1 MNILIRIY
9 LRRILE
15 LVSCGIC
22 KWLCNSAFRFCSS
35 TNGYAT
41 LHFDFVHRQMA
52 MQLYISVLF
61 IDKMAMQ
68 LYISIL
74 FIDKMVMQLYI
85 SILFIDK
92 MVMQLCIDKIRF
104 CSSTKWLCNFAIH
117 FDFVHRQNG
126 YATLQ
131 CALQILRCYRY
142 QLQLLFFSQSR
153 ISTIFAL
160 GRSLMTDE
168 K

>member
-61 IDKMAMQ
+61 INKW
-68 LYISIL
+68 
-74 FIDKMVMQLYI
+74 
-85 SILFIDK
+85 
-92 MVMQLCIDKIRF
+92 LCNFTFRFCSSTKWLCNFTFRF
-104 CSSTKWLCNFAIH
+104 CSSTKWLCNFA
-117 FDFVHRQNG
+117 FRFCSSTKWLCNFTFRFCSSTKWLCNFAMRSADF
-126 YATLQ
+126 A
-131 CALQILRCYRY
+131 CYRY

-160 GRSLMTDE
+160 GRSS
-168 K
+168 

>member
-1 MNILIRIY
+1 MNLLIRIY
-9 LRRILE
+9 VRRILE

-52 MQLYISVLF
+52 MQLYISILF
-61 IDKMAMQ
+61 INKMAMQ
-68 LYISIL
+68 LYISVL
-74 FIDKMVMQLYI
+74 FINKMVMQLYI

-92 MVMQLCIDKIRF
+92 WLCNFTFRF
-104 CSSTKWLCNFAIH
+104 CSSTKWLCNFA
-117 FDFVHRQNG
+117 FRFCSSTKWLSNFAMRSADF
-126 YATLQ
+126 A
-131 CALQILRCYRY
+131 CYRY

-160 GRSLMTDE
+160 GRFS
-168 K
+168 

>member
-22 KWLCNSAFRFCSS
+22 KWLCNSAIRFCSS

-41 LHFDFVHRQMA
+41 FHFDFVHRQMA

-61 IDKMAMQ
+61 INKW
-68 LYISIL
+68 
-74 FIDKMVMQLYI
+74 
-85 SILFIDK
+85 
-92 MVMQLCIDKIRF
+92 LCNFTFRFCSSTKWLCNFTFRF
-104 CSSTKWLCNFAIH
+104 CSSTKWLCNFAMRSA
-117 FDFVHRQNG
+117 DF
-126 YATLQ
+126 A
-131 CALQILRCYRY
+131 CYRY

-160 GRSLMTDE
+160 GRFS
-168 K
+168 

>member
-52 MQLYISVLF
+52 MQLYISILF
-61 IDKMAMQ
+61 INKMAMQ
-68 LYISIL
+68 LYISVLFINKMVMQLYISVL
-74 FIDKMVMQLYI
+74 FIDKMVMQLCN

-92 MVMQLCIDKIRF
+92 MVMQLCISVLFIDKMVKQLCNALCRF
-104 CSSTKWLCNFAIH
+104 CMLPLSIATAIFLSIPHKYYLCTREI
-117 FDFVHRQNG
+117 
-126 YATLQ
+126 
-131 CALQILRCYRY
+131 
-142 QLQLLFFSQSR
+142 
-153 ISTIFAL
+153 
-160 GRSLMTDE
+160 LMTDE

>member
-52 MQLYISVLF
+52 MQLYISILFINKMAMQLYISVLF
-61 IDKMAMQ
+61 INKMAMQ

-74 FIDKMVMQLYI
+74 FIDKMVMQLCNA
-85 SILFIDK
+85 
-92 MVMQLCIDKIRF
+92 LCRF
-104 CSSTKWLCNFAIH
+104 CVLPLSIATAIFLSIPHKYYLCTREI
-117 FDFVHRQNG
+117 
-126 YATLQ
+126 
-131 CALQILRCYRY
+131 
-142 QLQLLFFSQSR
+142 
-153 ISTIFAL
+153 
-160 GRSLMTDE
+160 LMTDE

>member
-1 MNILIRIY
+1 MNLLIRIY

-52 MQLYISVLF
+52 MQLYISILF
-61 IDKMAMQ
+61 INKMAMQ
-68 LYISIL
+68 LYISVLFINKMVMQLYISVL

-92 MVMQLCIDKIRF
+92 MVMQLCNALCRF
-104 CSSTKWLCNFAIH
+104 CVLPLSIAIAIFLSIPHKYYLCTREIFMI
-117 FDFVHRQNG
+117 DVKK
-126 YATLQ
+126 
-131 CALQILRCYRY
+131 
-142 QLQLLFFSQSR
+142 QS
-153 ISTIFAL
+153 IFP
-160 GRSLMTDE
+160 
-168 K
+168 

>member
-85 SILFIDK
+85 SVLFIDKMVMQLCNSILFIDK
-92 MVMQLCIDKIRF
+92 MVMQLCNALCRF
-104 CSSTKWLCNFAIH
+104 CMLPLSIATAIFLSIPHKYYLCTREIFMI
-117 FDFVHRQNG
+117 DVKK
-126 YATLQ
+126 
-131 CALQILRCYRY
+131 
-142 QLQLLFFSQSR
+142 QS
-153 ISTIFAL
+153 IFP
-160 GRSLMTDE
+160 
-168 K
+168 

>member
-74 FIDKMVMQLYI
+74 FIDKMVMQLCN

-92 MVMQLCIDKIRF
+92 MVMQLCNALCRF
-104 CSSTKWLCNFAIH
+104 CVLPLSIAIAIFLSIPHKYYLCTREIFMI
-117 FDFVHRQNG
+117 DVKK
-126 YATLQ
+126 
-131 CALQILRCYRY
+131 
-142 QLQLLFFSQSR
+142 QS
-153 ISTIFAL
+153 IFP
-160 GRSLMTDE
+160 
-168 K
+168 